1 MRSGKVLIEYCPSCK
16 WMFRATWLAQEV
28 LSTFQQEIE
37 QVTLKPSDIPGTFI
51 IKVDNQIVWNREV
64 DGGFPEAKI
73 LKRRVRDII
82 IPDKSLGHSDK

>member
-1 MRSGKVLIEYCPSCK
+1 MRSGSVSIEYCPGCK

-28 LSTFQQEIE
+28 LSTFETNIKE
-37 QVTLKPSDIPGTFI
+37 VVLKPADEPGTFI
-51 IKVDNQIVWNREV
+51 IKTNDAIVWDRTV

-82 IPDKSLGHSDK
+82 LPEKDLGHSDK

>member
-1 MRSGKVLIEYCPSCK
+1 MRSGKVSIEYCPSCK

-28 LSTFQQEIE
+28 LSTFQQVIE

-51 IKVDNQIVWNREV
+51 IKVDNQIVWNRED